1 MSAAPSAL
9 SFLRKAEQA
18 LAAARL
24 LLEAQDADGA
34 CNRAYY
40 AMFDAAHA
48 ALFALGIE
56 GLTSPIKTHNG
67 LTAKF
72 GQHVITTGQLAPQH
86 GSDLNKVQTLR
97 QLADYNRDSVAHE
110 DAAWAVERAE
120 AFLAAIRSLI
130 ARLKP

>member
-9 SFLRKAEQA
+9 SYLRKAEGA
-18 LAAARL
+18 LSAARL
-24 LLEAQDADGA
+24 LLKANNPDGA

-56 GLTSPIKTHNG
+56 GLTAPIKTHNG
-67 LTAKF
+67 LIAKF
-72 GQHVITTGQLAPQH
+72 GQHVIATGQLAAGL

-97 QLADYNRDSVAHE
+97 QLADYSGDPVAHE
-110 DAAWAVERAE
+110 DAAWAVAQAE
-120 AFLAAIRSLI
+120 AFVSEIKLRF
-130 ARLKP
+130 R

>member
-18 LAAARL
+18 LVAARL
-24 LLEAQDADGA
+24 LLNAQSTDGA

-72 GQHVITTGQLAPQH
+72 GQHVIATGQLAARY

-97 QLADYNRDSVAHE
+97 QLGDYSGDPVAYE

-120 AFLAAIRSLI
+120 AFVTAINVFISCR
-130 ARLKP
+130 R

>member
-18 LAAARL
+18 LVAARL
-24 LLEAQDADGA
+24 LLNAQDTDGA

-67 LTAKF
+67 L
-72 GQHVITTGQLAPQH
+72 
-86 GSDLNKVQTLR
+86 R
-97 QLADYNRDSVAHE
+97 
-110 DAAWAVERAE
+110 
-120 AFLAAIRSLI
+120 
-130 ARLKP
+130 ARLEIKPGRFWPSPIFA